1 MYADMRRFNTLF
13 STGASLSRVFVLL
26 CAVLALESATV
37 MAQRISLRA
46 GGGGLVLTR
55 PDDLDAF
62 LGSGTNLMLD
72 LSVQPLSASFP
83 GLEIVTESTFDR
95 FTTNESDLLI
105 FYPNEVVEEVA
116 SVDGA
121 DLSFFA
127 SSLAL
132 RYTIVNADIPSKP
145 YVSLGAGVYH
155 YQYRPST
162 FFDANGAVVQIVN
175 ANGEI
180 IRLEGDKVISTAF
193 GWKAGFGLDFDIT
206 ETYGFFIE
214 AQYVVVR
221 GGEYG
226 DAVTDVRAFETD
238 DTTRYYPIRFGATI
252 RLASFGSPSNSSPEG
267 IDD

>member
-1 MYADMRRFNTLF
+1 MRRFNTLF
-13 STGASLSRVFVLL
+13 SSGASLGRVLFLL

-55 PDDLDAF
+55 PDDLDSF

-72 LSVQPLSASFP
+72 LSVQPLPASFP

-105 FYPNEVVEEVA
+105 FYPGEVVEEVE
-116 SVDGA
+116 SIDGA

-127 SSLAL
+127 GSLGL

-155 YQYRPST
+155 YRYRPST
-162 FFDANGAVVQIVN
+162 FLDATGAIVQTVN
-175 ANGEI
+175 SEGEI
-180 IRLEGDKVISTAF
+180 IGLEGDEVISTAL

-221 GGEYG
+221 NGEYG
-226 DAVTDVRAFETD
+226 ESVTDVRTFGIDE
-238 DTTRYYPIRFGATI
+238 TTRYYPIRFGATI
-252 RLASFGSPSNSSPEG
+252 RLASFSSSSGSTASETAE
-267 IDD
+267 